1 MIEVSAVSRL
11 LVAAGGIVVT
21 WLLIA
26 WAMTT

>member
-1 MIEVSAVSRL
+1 MTESSVVSRL
-11 LVAAGGIVVT
+11 LVAAGSIVVT